1 MGDGNGNGYDCEG
14 WFGEDKVVVMIEC
27 VCDNVW

>member
-14 WFGEDKVVVMIEC
+14 WVREDKVVVMIEC